1 MMVYRILLVVLLFIG
16 CAQDRIERPEP
27 FMTSQQMTNFL
38 VDLALLNAST
48 GYAKDHYVSIDS
60 LYVYHGIDS
69 LSFAKN
75 NIYYVSKPKEYTR
88 IFELVNEKL
97 TAFEEIDTLNL
108 EKPLLNKE

>member
-1 MMVYRILLVVLLFIG
+1 MMVYRILLVVLLFVG

-48 GYAKDHYVSIDS
+48 GYAKDHFVSIDS
-60 LYVYHGIDS
+60 LYAYHGIDS

-75 NIYYVSKPKEYTR
+75 NTYYVSKPKEYTQ
-88 IFELVNEKL
+88 IFELVKEKL
-97 TAFEEIDTLNL
+97 TAFEENDSLNI
-108 EKPLLNKE
+108 EKPLLVKE

>member
-1 MMVYRILLVVLLFIG
+1 MMVYRILLVVLLFVG

-38 VDLALLNAST
+38 VDLALL
-48 GYAKDHYVSIDS
+48 
-60 LYVYHGIDS
+60 
-69 LSFAKN
+69 KN

-97 TAFEEIDTLNL
+97 TAFEEIDTLNM
-108 EKPLLNKE
+108 EKPLLDKE